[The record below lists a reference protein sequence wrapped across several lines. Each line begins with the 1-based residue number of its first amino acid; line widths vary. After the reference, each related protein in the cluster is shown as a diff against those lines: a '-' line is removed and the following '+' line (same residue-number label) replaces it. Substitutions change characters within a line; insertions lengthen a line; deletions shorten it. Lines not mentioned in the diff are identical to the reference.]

1 MSFLDELKVIEEFE
15 IFRFCEWKNINDKYN
30 LSIQCGEGKYSIP
43 RTNVGLDEY
52 THFEI
57 AFIHEGT
64 LSDSHDELL
73 EGFDRKEEL
82 QKYKEGTV
90 YPYVPKD
97 LIEDLYEYLQLTI
110 RSYRI
115 NFFIA
120 SFII

>member
-15 IFRFCEWKNINDKYN
+15 IFRFCEWININDKYN

-57 AFIHEGT
+57 AFIYEGT

-97 LIEDLYEYLQLTI
+97 LIEDLYEYLK
-110 RSYRI
+110 
-115 NFFIA
+115 
-120 SFII
+120 